1 MKTHRRRVN
10 AAVLVALFAFL
21 LIGSGLVAAQESPAP
36 VPFPIAP
43 AGEPPQSPDAGTR

>member
-36 VPFPIAP
+36 VPFKVMPHSAQP
-43 AGEPPQSPDAGTR
+43 SASPKVG